1 MARKIYCQATGKW
14 LELPDF
20 CQRIV
25 SFSPSVSESIIQMGL
40 GDILKGISVYCV
52 HPSEKIREGRYIVGS
67 YASYKKDVIQKI
79 NPDLIFTATGYQLEF
94 ARKLSDTYPV
104 YAVRL
109 PLTVSDLISTCV
121 EVGIV
126 CGYYQNSF
134 DLQKRLLSSLAQYVN
149 QDDVSIKEKIKVY
162 VEIDLG
168 GPVTFGAYSYITDAL
183 NFVGFEN
190 IFGNFPAEWLKPEPD
205 FVRQNEPDVIIYEPK
220 MFRKSRDIQKIK
232 ESLISRFGDLKAIR
246 NNRVF
251 VTPGIYDFLAHH
263 GPSFIYRVFP
273 FLVEIRQKLLLDSI

>member
-1 MARKIYCQATGKW
+1 MARKIYCQATNKW

-20 CQRIV
+20 CQRVV

-67 YASYKKDVIQKI
+67 YSSYKEDVIQKI
-79 NPDLIFTATGYQLEF
+79 NPDLIFTTTGYQLEF
-94 ARKLSDTYPV
+94 ARNLSDLYPV

-109 PLTVSDLISTCV
+109 PLTVSDLVSTCV

-126 CGYYQNSF
+126 CGYYQNSY
-134 DLQKRLLSSLAQYVN
+134 DLQKKLIGSLARYIN
-149 QDDVSIKEKIKVY
+149 QDDVPNWRTIKVY

-183 NFVGFEN
+183 KFVGFEN
-190 IFGNFPAEWLKPEPD
+190 IFGNFPAEWLKPDSD
-205 FVRQNEPDVIIYEPK
+205 FVKQNEPDMIIYEPK

-232 ESLISRFGDLKAIR
+232 ESLISRFGELKAIR
-246 NNRVF
+246 NEKVF
-251 VTPGIYDFLAHH
+251 LTPGIYDFLAHH

-273 FLVEIRQKLLLDSI
+273 FLMEIRQKFFSDYR